1 MAGFVTHYI
10 FGVNAF
16 KQLND
21 VQIKNIIKKYRHAYA
36 VGLQGPDIFF
46 YHFPTSC
53 GLKPDVGSYMH
64 KKNTGEFFKQLI
76 NAFSTIHEEKD
87 YEICM
92 AYALGYMGHYL
103 ADTRLHPYVYS
114 RVGPAATS
122 KVLGTHFGLETDIDR
137 CVLQHYKGQTFSEF
151 NHKKVINIS
160 SDEQQAI
167 ATLLHKVLLATYD
180 VELSIL
186 SIKAALLSFKVENL
200 FVSDESKRKHKI
212 IDFVEQHTVGYPVF
226 SPLLVND
233 IEHMDDPCNENHNTW
248 SNPWEENSESTDSVY
263 EIIDTGVQEYV
274 KCIPLMADA
283 LEKSFNG
290 SEGSAPILDRL
301 KNLSMTS
308 GLDCSI
314 ELKR

>member
-1 MAGFVTHYI
+1 MPGFVTHYI

-16 KQLND
+16 KQLAD
-21 VQIKNIIKKYRHAYA
+21 SEIKNIIKKHRHAYA
-36 VGLQGPDIFF
+36 VGLQGPDVFF
-46 YHFPTSC
+46 YHIPTAY
-53 GLKPDVGSYMH
+53 GPKPDVGNWMH
-64 KKNTGEFFKQLI
+64 KRDTGEFLKQLI

-103 ADTRLHPYVYS
+103 ADTRLHPYVYG

-137 CVLQHYKGQTFSEF
+137 CVLQHYKRQTFSEF

-160 SDEQQAI
+160 SEEQHAI
-167 ATLLHKVLLATYD
+167 STLLHKVLLATYGVD
-180 VELSIL
+180 LSIL

-212 IDFVEQHTVGYPVF
+212 IDFVEQHTVGSPVF

-233 IEHMDDPCNENHNTW
+233 IEHMDDPCNEKHDTW
-248 SNPWEENSESTDSVY
+248 SNPWDENSESTDSVY
-263 EIIDTGVQEYV
+263 EIIDTGVQEYAE
-274 KCIPLMADA
+274 CIPLMADA
-283 LEKSFNG
+283 LVHSFKGEPN
-290 SEGSAPILDRL
+290 STPILDRL

>member
-1 MAGFVTHYI
+1 MPGFVTHYI

-16 KQLND
+16 KQLAD
-21 VQIKNIIKKYRHAYA
+21 SEIKNIIKKHRHAYA
-36 VGLQGPDIFF
+36 VGLQGPDVFF
-46 YHFPTSC
+46 YHIPTAY
-53 GLKPDVGSYMH
+53 GPKPDVGNWMH
-64 KKNTGEFFKQLI
+64 KRDTGEFLKQLI

-103 ADTRLHPYVYS
+103 ADTRLHPYVYG

-137 CVLQHYKGQTFSEF
+137 CVLQHYKRQTFSEF

-160 SDEQQAI
+160 SEEQHAI
-167 ATLLHKVLLATYD
+167 STLLHKVLLATYGVD
-180 VELSIL
+180 LSIL

-212 IDFVEQHTVGYPVF
+212 IDFVEQHTVCYPVF

-233 IEHMDDPCNENHNTW
+233 IEHMDDPCNEKHDTW
-248 SNPWEENSESTDSVY
+248 SNPWDENSESTDSVY
-263 EIIDTGVQEYV
+263 EIIDTGVQEYAE
-274 KCIPLMADA
+274 CIPLMADA
-283 LEKSFNG
+283 LVHSFKGEPN
-290 SEGSAPILDRL
+290 STPILDRL

>member
-1 MAGFVTHYI
+1 MPGFVTHYI

-16 KQLND
+16 KQLTD
-21 VQIKNIIKKYRHAYA
+21 SEIKNIIKKYRRAYA
-36 VGLQGPDIFF
+36 VGLQGPDVFF
-46 YHFPTSC
+46 YHIPTAY

-64 KKNTGEFFKQLI
+64 KKNTGEYFKQLI
-76 NAFSTIHEEKD
+76 NAFSTIHDKDD
-87 YEICM
+87 YEICV

-103 ADTRLHPYVYS
+103 ADTRLHPYVYGK
-114 RVGPAATS
+114 VGPAATS

-137 CVLQHYKGQTFSEF
+137 CVLSHYKGQTFKDF

-160 SDEQQAI
+160 SKEQNAI

-180 VELSIL
+180 VDLSIL
-186 SIKAALLSFKVENL
+186 SIKAALLSFKAENY
-200 FVSDESKRKHKI
+200 FVSDESKRKHKV
-212 IDFVEQHTVGYPVF
+212 IDFIEQHTVGYPVF

-233 IEHMDDPCNENHNTW
+233 IEHMEDPCNEKHETW
-248 SNPWEENSESTDSVY
+248 SNPWDEGSESTASVY
-263 EIIDTGVQEYV
+263 ELIDAGVKEYSE
-274 KCIPLMADA
+274 CIPLMADA
-283 LEKSFNG
+283 LAQSYKGNMN
-290 SEGSAPILDRL
+290 SEAILGRL

>member
-1 MAGFVTHYI
+1 MPGFVTHYI

-16 KQLND
+16 KQLAD
-21 VQIKNIIKKYRHAYA
+21 SEIKNIIKKHRHAYA
-36 VGLQGPDIFF
+36 VGLQGPDVFF
-46 YHFPTSC
+46 YHIPTAY
-53 GLKPDVGSYMH
+53 GPKPDVGNWMH
-64 KKNTGEFFKQLI
+64 KRDTGKFLKQLI

-103 ADTRLHPYVYS
+103 ADTRLHPYVYG

-160 SDEQQAI
+160 SEEQHAI
-167 ATLLHKVLLATYD
+167 ATLLHKVLLATYGVD
-180 VELSIL
+180 LSIL

-233 IEHMDDPCNENHNTW
+233 IEHMDDPCNEKHDTW
-248 SNPWEENSESTDSVY
+248 SNPWDENSESTDSVY
-263 EIIDTGVQEYV
+263 EIIDTGVQKYAE
-274 KCIPLMADA
+274 CIPLMADA
-283 LEKSFNG
+283 LVHSFKGEPN
-290 SEGSAPILDRL
+290 STPILDRL

>member
-1 MAGFVTHYI
+1 MPGFVTHYI

-16 KQLND
+16 KQLAD
-21 VQIKNIIKKYRHAYA
+21 SEIKNIIKNHRHAYA
-36 VGLQGPDIFF
+36 VGLQGPDVFF
-46 YHFPTSC
+46 YHIPTAY
-53 GLKPDVGSYMH
+53 GPKPDVGNWMH
-64 KKNTGEFFKQLI
+64 KRDTGEFLKQLI

-103 ADTRLHPYVYS
+103 ADTRLHPYVYG

-137 CVLQHYKGQTFSEF
+137 CVLQHYKRQTFSEF

-160 SDEQQAI
+160 SEEQHAI
-167 ATLLHKVLLATYD
+167 STLLHKVLLATYGVD
-180 VELSIL
+180 LSIL

-233 IEHMDDPCNENHNTW
+233 IEHMDDPCNEKHDTW
-248 SNPWEENSESTDSVY
+248 SNPWDENSESTDSVY
-263 EIIDTGVQEYV
+263 EIIDTGVQEYAE
-274 KCIPLMADA
+274 CIPLMADA
-283 LEKSFNG
+283 LVHSFKG
-290 SEGSAPILDRL
+290 EPHSTPILDRL